1 MSDKTFTGVYID
13 RSLLDEITASLSAA
27 NCRTRNEFI
36 NAAIRYYITSLGSSN
51 YSDLL
56 TPALESVIGAK
67 IKDTENRLARVL
79 FKQGVELAMLMHVVA
94 GTNDVSPAELDE
106 LRRLCVGEVSKL
118 SGRYS
123 FDDAVRFQKS

>member
-1 MSDKTFTGVYID
+1 MGEKITTGLYID
-13 RSLLDEITASLSAA
+13 DSLLAEINTSLSAA

-36 NAAIRYYITSLGSSN
+36 IEAIRRYITTLRRED

-79 FKQGVELAMLMHVVA
+79 FKQGVELAMMMHVIA
-94 GTNDVSPAELDE
+94 GTNDVSASELDE
-106 LRRLCVGEVSKL
+106 LRRLCVDEVARL

-123 FDDAVRFQKS
+123 FDDAVRFQNS